1 MFHRAVLHLDLD
13 AFFASVEVLRNSAL
27 RGKPLLIGGRSGR
40 GVVASCSYEA
50 RAYGIHSAMPMRT
63 ALQRCPDAVVLR
75 GDMEAYSRYSRLIT
89 EIIAEEAPLF
99 EKASID
105 EFYLD
110 LTGMDRYFGCW
121 HWSRTL
127 RQKIMRESGLPLS
140 LGLSVNKL
148 VSKVGAG
155 EAKPN
160 GEQLVENG
168 AEKAFLA
175 PLPVRKLPAVGQATA
190 RKLAL
195 MGVRDV
201 RTLSQIPPLLLERE
215 FGKHGRSLWRKA
227 NALDDRPVEP
237 YHDRKSIS
245 AERTF
250 QTDTT
255 DLRWLR
261 DQLTAMAGKLAFA
274 LRDQQK
280 LTGCVAVKI
289 RYSDF
294 NTFSRQRRL
303 PFTASDRTLIRIA
316 HELLEQVYQRRQ
328 LVRLVGLRFSELVQG
343 SPQLDLFDPEQ
354 EDERLLQTLDRIR
367 KRFGSGA
374 IGRAVE

>member
-1 MFHRAVLHLDLD
+1 MTRTILHLDLD
-13 AFFASVEVLRNSAL
+13 AFFASVEILKNSAL

-75 GDMEAYSRYSRLIT
+75 GDMEAYSRYSHLIT
-89 EIIAEEAPLF
+89 EIIASEAPLF

-110 LTGMDRYFGCW
+110 LTGMDRHFGCW
-121 HWSRTL
+121 TWSREL

-160 GEQLVENG
+160 GEQLVESG
-168 AEKAFLA
+168 SEKAFLA
-175 PLPVRKLPAVGQATA
+175 PLPVRKLPAVGRATA

-195 MGVRDV
+195 LGVRDV
-201 RTLSQIPPLLLERE
+201 RTLSQVSPLLLERA
-215 FGKHGRSLWRKA
+215 FGRHGRSLWRKA
-227 NALDDRPVEP
+227 NALDDRPVQP

-245 AERTF
+245 TERTF

-255 DLRWLR
+255 DVHWLR
-261 DQLTAMAGKLAFA
+261 DQLTAMAGKLAFE
-274 LRDQQK
+274 LREQQK
-280 LTGCVAVKI
+280 LTSCVTVKI

-294 NTFSRQRRL
+294 NTFTRQRRL
-303 PFTASDRTLIRIA
+303 PYTASDRTLIRMA

-328 LVRLVGLRFSELVQG
+328 LVRLIGLRFSELVHG
-343 SPQLDLFDPEQ
+343 SPQLDLFDPAQ

-367 KRFGSGA
+367 KRFGAGA

>member
-303 PFTASDRTLIRIA
+303 PFTASDRTLIRVA

-367 KRFGSGA
+367 KRFGTGA

>member
-1 MFHRAVLHLDLD
+1 MFHRAILHLDLD
-13 AFFASVEVLRNSAL
+13 AFFASVEILKNSAL

-75 GDMEAYSRYSRLIT
+75 GDMESYSRYSRLIT

-121 HWSRTL
+121 KWSREL
-127 RQKIMRESGLPLS
+127 RDKVMRESGLPLS

-160 GEQLVENG
+160 GEQLVEHG
-168 AEKAFLA
+168 MEKAFLA
-175 PLPVRKLPAVGQATA
+175 PLPVRKLPAVGRATA

-201 RTLSQIPPLLLERE
+201 RTLS
-215 FGKHGRSLWRKA
+215 
-227 NALDDRPVEP
+227 
-237 YHDRKSIS
+237 
-245 AERTF
+245 
-250 QTDTT
+250 
-255 DLRWLR
+255 
-261 DQLTAMAGKLAFA
+261 
-274 LRDQQK
+274 
-280 LTGCVAVKI
+280 
-289 RYSDF
+289 
-294 NTFSRQRRL
+294 
-303 PFTASDRTLIRIA
+303 
-316 HELLEQVYQRRQ
+316 
-328 LVRLVGLRFSELVQG
+328 
-343 SPQLDLFDPEQ
+343 
-354 EDERLLQTLDRIR
+354 
-367 KRFGSGA
+367 
-374 IGRAVE
+374 

>member
-1 MFHRAVLHLDLD
+1 MFHRAILHLDLD
-13 AFFASVEVLRNSAL
+13 AFFASVEILKNSAL

-75 GDMEAYSRYSRLIT
+75 GDMEAYSRYSHLIT
-89 EIIAEEAPLF
+89 EIIASEAPLF

-110 LTGMDRYFGCW
+110 LTGMDRHFGCW
-121 HWSRTL
+121 TWSREL

-160 GEQLVENG
+160 GEQLVESG
-168 AEKAFLA
+168 SEKAFLA
-175 PLPVRKLPAVGQATA
+175 PLPVRKLPAVGRATA

-195 MGVRDV
+195 LGVRDV
-201 RTLSQIPPLLLERE
+201 RTLSQVSPLLLERA
-215 FGKHGRSLWRKA
+215 FGRHGRSLWRKA
-227 NALDDRPVEP
+227 NALDDRPVQP

-245 AERTF
+245 TERTF

-255 DLRWLR
+255 DVHWLR
-261 DQLTAMAGKLAFA
+261 DQLTAMAGKLAFE
-274 LRDQQK
+274 LREQQK
-280 LTGCVAVKI
+280 LTSCVTVKI

-294 NTFSRQRRL
+294 NTFTRQRRL
-303 PFTASDRTLIRIA
+303 PYTASDRTLIRMA

-328 LVRLVGLRFSELVQG
+328 LVRLIGLRFSELVHG
-343 SPQLDLFDPEQ
+343 SPQLDLFDPAQ

-367 KRFGSGA
+367 KRFGAGA